1 MWIPILAAALAGL
14 AVAWPTTTTTTP
26 TTTALNFQPSGGL
39 GTNSTPPFYHP
50 LSDFDFQSLNLALN
64 QQLLELDLFHFGL
77 AKFTVQ
83 DFQDVQIFEADR
95 FLIQFL
101 ADQKVSHATLLSNMI
116 GEQAANQCT
125 YQFPFQAV
133 REFINFS
140 QQIAAIG
147 ESGILGFIEHLNSR
161 AAAQL
166 LAQTLTASSREQ
178 MIFRQYEGL
187 FPVPV
192 DFQTAITQSMMWTM
206 LAPFIISCPAGNPV
220 IEFQNFPGLNVVN
233 NPDPTPFI
241 NTSTPDN
248 NTDPAITHNRSIPLS
263 FPGRQVNLTWE
274 LPGQA
279 IGPNSSFVT
288 NTTAGA
294 PQFVAWISQLN
305 TTYTVLDNIVNQTG
319 TTIQP
324 NGTVFGN
331 GSSAVVNATMF
342 IAITD
347 EDIFVTPFN
356 ISMINAHI
364 VAGPA
369 VYQAG

>member
-1 MWIPILAAALAGL
+1 VHLSIPLPNRPRIHQLQ
-14 AVAWPTTTTTTP
+14 PTGSSSP
-26 TTTALNFQPSGGL
+26 PS
-39 GTNSTPPFYHP
+39 PPFLP
-50 LSDFDFQSLNLALN
+50 LP
-64 QQLLELDLFHFGL
+64 LL
-77 AKFTVQ
+77 
-83 DFQDVQIFEADR
+83 
-95 FLIQFL
+95 
-101 ADQKVSHATLLSNMI
+101 
-116 GEQAANQCT
+116 
-125 YQFPFQAV
+125 
-133 REFINFS
+133 
-140 QQIAAIG
+140 QIAAIG

-220 IEFQNFPGLNVVN
+220 IEFQNFPGLNVVVRFFFVPSPPLLSIHPSLTQN

-294 PQFVAWISQLN
+294 PQVR
-305 TTYTVLDNIVNQTG
+305 
-319 TTIQP
+319 
-324 NGTVFGN
+324 FGFA
-331 GSSAVVNATMF
+331 SCLLLS
-342 IAITD
+342 IRPS
-347 EDIFVTPFN
+347 IFDLASN
-356 ISMINAHI
+356 
-364 VAGPA
+364 
-369 VYQAG
+369 